1 VTDLERR
8 HAGLRR
14 HWEEG
19 IAFNTLCGFRVT
31 RWEHDGVTMEV
42 DFAERLSNSLGSL
55 HGGVIATL
63 VDTAA
68 GGAVAAQ
75 DDYDP
80 RTPLSTVSLTVQYLA
95 AARGRVVVEAHCTK
109 RGRQLTYVQV
119 DARDGSGAPVAQA
132 LVTVSQRRDRG

>member
-1 VTDLERR
+1 VTELERR
-8 HAGLRR
+8 RAGLRR
-14 HWEEG
+14 HWEER
-19 IAFNTLCGFRVT
+19 IAFNALCGFRVT

-63 VDTAA
+63 IDTAA

-75 DDYDP
+75 ADYDP
-80 RTPLSTVSLTVQYLA
+80 KSPLSTVSLSVQYLA
-95 AARGRVVVEAHCTK
+95 AVRERLVVEAHCTK
-109 RGRQLTYVQV
+109 RGGQLTFVEV
-119 DARDGSGAPVAQA
+119 TARDGSGVSVAQA